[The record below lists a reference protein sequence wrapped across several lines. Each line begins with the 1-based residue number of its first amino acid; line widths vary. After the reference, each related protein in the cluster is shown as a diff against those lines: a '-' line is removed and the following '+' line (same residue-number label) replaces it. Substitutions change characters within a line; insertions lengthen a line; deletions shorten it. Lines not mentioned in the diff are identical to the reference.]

1 MKNPDPR
8 IQASPNL
15 WQKLAPQARRMRQ
28 EATPAEELLWQ
39 ALRRSG
45 VRGFKFRRQHVIGSF
60 IVGFYCVGARLVVE
74 VDGSIHDE
82 QVAADRERQAML
94 ESLGLSVIR
103 FTNIEVMS
111 DLPSVLDRLELV
123 LQAK

>member
-39 ALRRSG
+39 FIGTPEAQFFSGHISGAQRLRGDNVLVTEGTPGS
-45 VRGFKFRRQHVIGSF
+45 VFELTRQGE
-60 IVGFYCVGARLVVE
+60 VV
-74 VDGSIHDE
+74 
-82 QVAADRERQAML
+82 
-94 ESLGLSVIR
+94 
-103 FTNIEVMS
+103 
-111 DLPSVLDRLELV
+111 
-123 LQAK
+123 